1 MSKKEDHGS
10 IKIPPMEYFTLDRAA
25 SILQCDTDDLLHYG
39 VIGAIP
45 LCIMM
50 RGFSSTL
57 AFIGGKDIKDPIEF
71 YHEHKGNSSFLFRE
85 GNYISHF
92 NSLLTEYD
100 VYRTDSGIIL
110 FNGMAHGLWCV
121 GYSEIESLLYYG
133 EAKLTDATPF
143 RPFGCDIFLEKTGV
157 SCHIVSKKYFDLNWL
172 PLLNRKLAEKIKF
185 NSSINR
191 NPETEITITSS
202 DIFIARDTILKLK
215 DAIDT
220 GEPMKSMINGGVIE
234 LSLSPSIEKKEHG
247 NTVRFRENRE
257 FTITNLVYVKL
268 NYPDEC
274 KNDRGDETN
283 DAWAEATLN
292 HWGFIGAGKEAPS
305 KDYLTKIIADFQ
317 QLPQERRTVGKP

>member
-1 MSKKEDHGS
+1 MTKKEAHS
-10 IKIPPMEYFTLDRAA
+10 TIKIPPMEYFKLDRAA

-71 YHEHKGNSSFLFRE
+71 YHERKGNSSFLFRE

-220 GEPMKSMINGGVIE
+220 GEPMKSMINGGV
-234 LSLSPSIEKKEHG
+234 
-247 NTVRFRENRE
+247 
-257 FTITNLVYVKL
+257 
-268 NYPDEC
+268 
-274 KNDRGDETN
+274 
-283 DAWAEATLN
+283 
-292 HWGFIGAGKEAPS
+292 APS
-305 KDYLTKIIADFQ
+305 SPT
-317 QLPQERRTVGKP
+317 EENVGKPVKITEKQTRLIVALLKSAGLTDSDLKGSIQQLRNKANNKVEGLPLPDDDKTLIDWLRKGGINR

>member
-1 MSKKEDHGS
+1 MTKKEAHS
-10 IKIPPMEYFTLDRAA
+10 TIKIPPMEYFKLDRAA

-191 NPETEITITSS
+191 NPEAEITITSS

-220 GEPMKSMINGGVIE
+220 GEPMKSMINGGV
-234 LSLSPSIEKKEHG
+234 
-247 NTVRFRENRE
+247 
-257 FTITNLVYVKL
+257 
-268 NYPDEC
+268 
-274 KNDRGDETN
+274 
-283 DAWAEATLN
+283 
-292 HWGFIGAGKEAPS
+292 APS
-305 KDYLTKIIADFQ
+305 SPT
-317 QLPQERRTVGKP
+317 EENVGKPVKITEKQTRLIVALLKSAGLTDSDLKGSIQQLRTKANNKVEGLPLPDDDKTLIDWLRKGGINR

>member
-1 MSKKEDHGS
+1 MTKKEAHS
-10 IKIPPMEYFTLDRAA
+10 TIKIPPMEYFKLDRAA

-220 GEPMKSMINGGVIE
+220 GEPMKSMINGGV
-234 LSLSPSIEKKEHG
+234 
-247 NTVRFRENRE
+247 
-257 FTITNLVYVKL
+257 
-268 NYPDEC
+268 
-274 KNDRGDETN
+274 
-283 DAWAEATLN
+283 
-292 HWGFIGAGKEAPS
+292 APS
-305 KDYLTKIIADFQ
+305 SPT
-317 QLPQERRTVGKP
+317 EENVGKPVKITEKQTRLIVALLKSAGLTDSDLKGSIQQLRNKANNKVEGLPLPDDDKTLIDWLRKGGINR

>member
-1 MSKKEDHGS
+1 MTKKEAHS
-10 IKIPPMEYFTLDRAA
+10 TIKIPPMEYFKLDRAA

-220 GEPMKSMINGGVIE
+220 GEPMKSMINGGV
-234 LSLSPSIEKKEHG
+234 
-247 NTVRFRENRE
+247 
-257 FTITNLVYVKL
+257 
-268 NYPDEC
+268 
-274 KNDRGDETN
+274 
-283 DAWAEATLN
+283 
-292 HWGFIGAGKEAPS
+292 APS
-305 KDYLTKIIADFQ
+305 PPT
-317 QLPQERRTVGKP
+317 EENVGKPVKITEKQTRLIVALLKSAGLTDSDLKGSIQQLRNKANNKVEGLPLPDDDKTLIDWLRKGGINR